1 MKGKSRLLALFI
13 VAFIMSCKFLYAQEP
28 AWVDT
33 LSETVVTAT
42 RRVNISLGRLQTGLE
57 GIRGVV
63 SPMGEGD
70 PIRWTQGLPGVTT
83 GADGTTAIYV
93 RGGGVGNNL
102 FSLDGV
108 PVYGYSHILGLTTI
122 VPTQMIGST
131 TLLKGGFDGSDGNFT
146 AAHLRIE
153 TKAPATDRVHAG
165 AAVNNFLV
173 SADAEGP
180 IGRNL
185 SFLMSARISPLSWE
199 YRAVRGALPSL
210 LGGMDNFSAKVGD
223 LYGAAVEDWAAEL
236 AYGVGA
242 GQRGPLCV

>member
-1 MKGKSRLLALFI
+1 MVLVALLSVLP
-13 VAFIMSCKFLYAQEP
+13 LRAQES
-28 AWVDT
+28 ARTDT

-83 GADGTTAIYV
+83 GVDGTTAIYV
-93 RGGGVGNNL
+93 RGGGTGNNL

-153 TKAPATDRVHAG
+153 TKAPASDRVHASV
-165 AAVNNFLV
+165 AVNNFLV

-180 IGRNL
+180 IGKDL
-185 SFLMSARISPLSWE
+185 SFLMSARLSPLSWE

-223 LYGAAVEDWAAEL
+223 LYGKLIWKI
-236 AYGVGA
+236 
-242 GQRGPLCV
+242 GPRS